1 MRTLNP
7 AAPFH
12 DTHVEWLPL
21 LELAAR
27 EVFELMLSS
36 KLSIPDSSAAS
47 GPEKLDITSM
57 VGLAGRL
64 CGVLSINCDN
74 KSAAIMTS
82 KMLGVDPE
90 NAGPQLS
97 DAMGEIANMVAGN
110 FKNKVAGLGDGCMLS
125 TPTVITGEDYQMHS
139 LADTPGLE
147 LRLLFENRPVTITL
161 QVHS

>member
-1 MRTLNP
+1 MRSFNPTL
-7 AAPFH
+7 APKE
-12 DTHVEWLPL
+12 THPEWVPL

-36 KLSIPDSSAAS
+36 RLTVADSNAPL
-47 GPEKLDITSM
+47 GGEKREITSM

-64 CGVLSINCDN
+64 CGVLSINCDH
-74 KSAAIMTS
+74 KSATIMTS

-90 NAGPQLS
+90 NAGPQMS

-125 TPTVITGEDYQMHS
+125 TPTVITGEDYKLYS
-139 LADTPGLE
+139 LADTPSLQVH
-147 LRLLFENRPVTITL
+147 LLFENRPIAITL